1 MKIKFTDQ
9 EIKDIIDI
17 IEEYRDVSKELYAHQ
32 DKAKE
37 IQEKVTE
44 LEGTLKLIKEKEDS
58 MMSELH
64 SKYGEFGIQDVY
76 DSIYD
81 RGL

>member
-1 MKIKFTDQ
+1 MRIKFTEQ
-9 EIKDIIDI
+9 EIKDIIGI
-17 IEEYRDVSKELYAHQ
+17 IEEYRSVSKELYVHQ

-44 LEGTLKLIKEKEDS
+44 LEGTLKSIKEKEDS

>member
-1 MKIKFTDQ
+1 MKINFTEK
-9 EIKDIIDI
+9 EIKDIIGI
-17 IEEYRDVSKELYAHQ
+17 IEEYRNVSKELYAHQ

-44 LEGTLKLIKEKEDS
+44 LEGTLKSIKEKEDS
-58 MMSELH
+58 MISELH

-76 DSIYD
+76 DSIYQ
-81 RGL
+81 

>member
-1 MKIKFTDQ
+1 MRIKFTDQ

-17 IEEYRDVSKELYAHQ
+17 IEKYRDVSKELYTNQ

-44 LEGTLKLIKEKEDS
+44 LEGILKSIKEKEDS

-64 SKYGEFGIQDVY
+64 SKYGEFSIQDVY

>member
-1 MKIKFTDQ
+1 MKIKFTEQ
-9 EIKDIIDI
+9 EIKDIIGI

-44 LEGTLKLIKEKEDS
+44 LESTLKSIKEKEDS
-58 MMSELH
+58 MISELH